1 MATSHDVNVYRSWQ
15 DPRQRVPS
23 VLLSYLQAL
32 RQTVEKTR
40 AGEFASARAFR
51 LFGKVKRRVFR
62 HLEGLAMFDDDDL
75 FDLTDDP
82 FEWDML
88 LDDDELE
95 RDRKKRKDKNAQ
107 GDASKKNDKR
117 RRGLFGGLF
126 G

>member
-1 MATSHDVNVYRSWQ
+1 
-15 DPRQRVPS
+15 
-23 VLLSYLQAL
+23 
-32 RQTVEKTR
+32 
-40 AGEFASARAFR
+40 
-51 LFGKVKRRVFR
+51 
-62 HLEGLAMFDDDDL
+62 MFDDDDL

-95 RDRKKRKDKNAQ
+95 RDRKKRKDKNVQ
-107 GDASKKNDKR
+107 GDASKKNDNR

>member
-1 MATSHDVNVYRSWQ
+1 
-15 DPRQRVPS
+15 
-23 VLLSYLQAL
+23 
-32 RQTVEKTR
+32 
-40 AGEFASARAFR
+40 
-51 LFGKVKRRVFR
+51 
-62 HLEGLAMFDDDDL
+62 MFDDDDQ

-95 RDRKKRKDKNAQ
+95 RNRKKRQDKNAQ
-107 GDASKKNDKR
+107 GDASKKQGKR